1 MLFHSTRGKDSN
13 KDFASILMQG
23 LADDGG
29 LFMPDHWPQV
39 DLDEIKSKTSFV
51 DIAKCIVPL
60 FTASSFSRDE
70 TIRILESTWH
80 DFEHQDLIGIKNF
93 HSVSILELFHGPTA
107 AFKDFGLQLAAA
119 FFNKVLESENKT
131 AIVLGATSGDTG
143 SAAIDA
149 CKNYG
154 RIKSFIMLPN
164 GNMSEVQR
172 RQMSTI
178 KASNVFALRING
190 TFDDCQDLV
199 KHAFKKRD
207 FLNNNQYLLA
217 VNSINWTRIVGQICY
232 YFYAYN
238 QLHQKTNL
246 NFSIP
251 TGNFGNVFA
260 CYSAYK
266 MGLPIKKISVA
277 VNENDILHRFFSDNN
292 YSKQFVHETISPS
305 MDISVASNF
314 ERLVYDL
321 FLNRD
326 SAKCFKMFDNF
337 PVNPIELD
345 PITWQKKDHLFSS
358 SKVND
363 LDTKKIIQET
373 HRSFNYILDPH
384 TAVAAVEAFDKS
396 DENNHYVVLSTAHP
410 AKFPKIYEEL
420 DIEIN
425 SLPFAL
431 RDLFKKRSIFIHLMR
446 ITIKLLTLLIVITN
460 FLIYEYSKDT

>member
-1 MLFHSTRGKDSN
+1 
-13 KDFASILMQG
+13 MQG

-60 FTASSFSRDE
+60 FTSSSFSRDE
-70 TIRILESTWH
+70 TINIVESTWH
-80 DFEHQDLIGIKNF
+80 DFEHQDLIGIKDFN
-93 HSVSILELFHGPTA
+93 SVSILELFHGPTA

-119 FFNKVLESENKT
+119 FFNQVLEAENKT

-199 KHAFKKRD
+199 KLAFKKRD
-207 FLNNNQYLLA
+207 FLNNDQYLLA
-217 VNSINWTRIVGQICY
+217 VNSINWTRIIGQICY

-238 QLHQKTNL
+238 QLHQKSNL

-260 CYSAYK
+260 CYSAHK
-266 MGLPIKKISVA
+266 MGLPINKISVA

-321 FLNRD
+321 FLDRD
-326 SAKCFKMFDNF
+326 SNKCSKMFDNF
-337 PVNPIELD
+337 PANPIELD
-345 PITWQKKDHLFSS
+345 PATWQKKDRLFSS

-373 HRSFNYILDPH
+373 HQLFDYILDPH
-384 TAVAAVEAFDKS
+384 TAVAAIEAFNKS

-410 AKFPKIYEEL
+410 AKFPKVYEEL
-420 DIEIN
+420 NIQIK
-425 SLPFAL
+425 SLPVAL
-431 RDLFKKRSIFIHLMR
+431 KGLFKKEEFLHSFDADYNQIVSFINH
-446 ITIKLLTLLIVITN
+446 N
-460 FLIYEYSKDT
+460 N

>member
-60 FTASSFSRDE
+60 YTSSSFSRDE

-337 PVNPIELD
+337 PANPIELD

-431 RDLFKKRSIFIHLMR
+431 RDLFKKEEYLHSFDADYNQIANFINR
-446 ITIKLLTLLIVITN
+446 N
-460 FLIYEYSKDT
+460 N

>member
-1 MLFHSTRGKDSN
+1 MLFHSTRGKDSD

-29 LFMPDHWPQV
+29 LFMPDHWPEV

-51 DIAKCIVPL
+51 NIAKCIVPL
-60 FTASSFSRDE
+60 FTTSSFTHDE
-70 TIRILESTWH
+70 TTSIVESAWH
-80 DFEHQDLIGIKNF
+80 DFEHKDLIGIREF
-93 HSVSILELFHGPTA
+93 DSVSILELFHGPTA

-149 CKNYG
+149 CKSYD

-178 KASNVFALRING
+178 KAANVFTLRING

-199 KHAFKKRD
+199 KLAFKKRD
-207 FLNNNQYLLA
+207 FLQTGQYLLA
-217 VNSINWTRIVGQICY
+217 VNSINWTRIIGQICY

-238 QLHQKTNL
+238 QLHKKGNL

-260 CYSAYK
+260 CYSAHK
-266 MGLPIKKISVA
+266 MGMPINKISVA
-277 VNENDILHRFFSDNN
+277 VNNNDILHRFFSSND
-292 YSKQFVHETISPS
+292 YSKQLVHETISPS

-314 ERLVYDL
+314 ERLVYDF

-326 SAKCFKMFDNF
+326 SSKCAKMFDNF
-337 PVNPIELD
+337 PIKPIELD
-345 PITWQKKDHLFSS
+345 VETWQKKDSLFSS
-358 SKVND
+358 SKVDD
-363 LDTKKIIQET
+363 LETTKTIQEIYQG
-373 HRSFNYILDPH
+373 NGYILDPH
-384 TAVAAVEAFDKS
+384 TAVAAVEAIKKS
-396 DENNHYVVLSTAHP
+396 DSRNHFVVLSTAHP
-410 AKFPKIYEEL
+410 AKFPKVYEEL
-420 DIEIN
+420 NIEIN
-425 SLPFAL
+425 SLPAAL
-431 RDLFKKRSIFIHLMR
+431 SGLFKKEEYLHSFDADYNQV
-446 ITIKLLTLLIVITN
+446 TDFIKLN
-460 FLIYEYSKDT
+460 K

>member
-60 FTASSFSRDE
+60 YTSSSFSRDE

-93 HSVSILELFHGPTA
+93 NSVSILELFHGPTA

-149 CKNYG
+149 CKNYS

-337 PVNPIELD
+337 PANPIELD

-358 SKVND
+358 RKVND

-431 RDLFKKRSIFIHLMR
+431 RDLFKKEEYLHSFDADYNQIANFINR
-446 ITIKLLTLLIVITN
+446 N
-460 FLIYEYSKDT
+460 N

>member
-1 MLFHSTRGKDSN
+1 MHFHSTRGKDSD

-29 LFMPDHWPQV
+29 LFMPDHWPEV

-60 FTASSFSRDE
+60 FTTSSFAHDE
-70 TIRILESTWH
+70 TTIIVESAWH
-80 DFEHQDLIGIKNF
+80 DFEHKDLIGIREF
-93 HSVSILELFHGPTA
+93 DSVSILELFHGPTA

-149 CKNYG
+149 CKTYD

-178 KASNVFALRING
+178 KAANVFTLRING

-199 KHAFKKRD
+199 KLAFKKRD
-207 FLNNNQYLLA
+207 FLKTNQYLLA

-238 QLHQKTNL
+238 QLHKKGNL

-260 CYSAYK
+260 CYSAHK
-266 MGLPIKKISVA
+266 MGLPINKISVA
-277 VNENDILHRFFSDNN
+277 VNNNDILHRFFSSND
-292 YSKQFVHETISPS
+292 YSKQLVHETISPS

-314 ERLVYDL
+314 ERLVYDF

-326 SAKCFKMFDNF
+326 SSKCAKMFDNF
-337 PVNPIELD
+337 PIKPIELD
-345 PITWQKKDHLFSS
+345 VETWQRKDSLFSS
-358 SKVND
+358 SKVDD
-363 LDTKKIIQET
+363 LETTKTIQEIYQ
-373 HRSFNYILDPH
+373 SNGYILDPH
-384 TAVAAVEAFDKS
+384 TAVAAVEAIKKS
-396 DENNHYVVLSTAHP
+396 DSSNHFVVLSTAHP
-410 AKFPKIYEEL
+410 AKFPNVYEEL
-420 DIEIN
+420 NIEIN
-425 SLPFAL
+425 SLPAAFSG
-431 RDLFKKRSIFIHLMR
+431 LFKKEEHLHSFDADYNQV
-446 ITIKLLTLLIVITN
+446 TDFIKLN
-460 FLIYEYSKDT
+460 N

>member
-1 MLFHSTRGKDSN
+1 MLFHSTRGKDTD

-29 LFMPDHWPQV
+29 LFMPDYWPQV

-60 FTASSFSRDE
+60 FTSSSFSHEE
-70 TIRILESTWH
+70 TTSMVESTWH
-80 DFEHQDLIGIKNF
+80 DFEHQDLIGIKEFN
-93 HSVSILELFHGPTA
+93 SVSILELFHGPTA

-154 RIKSFIMLPN
+154 RIKSFILLPN

-178 KASNVFALRING
+178 KASNVFALRIDG

-199 KHAFKKRD
+199 KLAFKKRD
-207 FLNNNQYLLA
+207 FLNNDQYLLA
-217 VNSINWTRIVGQICY
+217 VNSINWTRIIGQICY
-232 YFYAYN
+232 YFYAFN
-238 QLHQKTNL
+238 QLHQKSNL

-260 CYSAYK
+260 CYSAHK
-266 MGLPIKKISVA
+266 MGLPINNISVA

-321 FLNRD
+321 FLDRD
-326 SAKCFKMFDNF
+326 SARCSKMFDNF
-337 PVNPIELD
+337 PTNPIELD
-345 PITWQKKDHLFSS
+345 SITWQKKDHLFSS

-373 HRSFNYILDPH
+373 YKLFHYILDPH
-384 TAVAAVEAFDKS
+384 TAVAAVEAFNKS

-410 AKFPKIYEEL
+410 AKFPQVYEEL

-431 RDLFKKRSIFIHLMR
+431 RDLFKKEEYLHSFDADYNQIVNFINR
-446 ITIKLLTLLIVITN
+446 N
-460 FLIYEYSKDT
+460 N

>member
-1 MLFHSTRGKDSN
+1 MLFHSTRGQDSK

-29 LFMPDHWPQV
+29 LFMPDYWPEI
-39 DLDEIKSKTSFV
+39 DLDEIKSKKSFV

-60 FTASSFSRDE
+60 FTMSSFTHDE
-70 TIRILESTWH
+70 TIAIVESAWH
-80 DFEHQDLIGIKNF
+80 DFEHKDLIGIRELD
-93 HSVSILELFHGPTA
+93 SVSILELFHGPTA

-149 CKNYG
+149 CKSYD

-178 KASNVFALRING
+178 KAANVFALRING

-199 KHAFKKRD
+199 KLAFKRRD
-207 FLNNNQYLLA
+207 FLKTDQYLLA
-217 VNSINWTRIVGQICY
+217 VNSINWTRIIGQICY

-238 QLHQKTNL
+238 QLHKKGNL

-260 CYSAYK
+260 CYSAHK
-266 MGLPIKKISVA
+266 MGLPINKISVA
-277 VNENDILHRFFSDNN
+277 VNDNDILHRFFSSND
-292 YSKQFVHETISPS
+292 YSKQLVHETISPS

-314 ERLVYDL
+314 ERLVYDF

-326 SAKCFKMFDNF
+326 SSKCAKMFDNF
-337 PVNPIELD
+337 PIKAIELD
-345 PITWQKKDHLFSS
+345 VETWQRKDSLFSS
-358 SKVND
+358 SKVDD
-363 LDTKKIIQET
+363 LETTKTIQEIYQAN
-373 HRSFNYILDPH
+373 SYILDPH
-384 TAVAAVEAFDKS
+384 TAVAAVEAIKKS
-396 DENNHYVVLSTAHP
+396 DSNNHFVVLSTAHP
-410 AKFPKIYEEL
+410 AKFPKVYEEL
-420 DIEIN
+420 NIQIN
-425 SLPFAL
+425 SLPAAL
-431 RDLFKKRSIFIHLMR
+431 SGLFEKEEHLHSFDADYNQV
-446 ITIKLLTLLIVITN
+446 TDFIKLN
-460 FLIYEYSKDT
+460 N

>member
-29 LFMPDHWPQV
+29 LFMPDHWPEI

-60 FTASSFSRDE
+60 FTTSSFTYDE
-70 TIRILESTWH
+70 TITIVESAWH
-80 DFEHQDLIGIKNF
+80 DFEHKDLIGIREF
-93 HSVSILELFHGPTA
+93 DSVSILELFHGPTA

-149 CKNYG
+149 CKSYD

-178 KASNVFALRING
+178 KAANVFALRING

-199 KHAFKKRD
+199 KLAFKRRD
-207 FLNNNQYLLA
+207 FLKTDQYLLA
-217 VNSINWTRIVGQICY
+217 VNSINWTRIIGQICY

-238 QLHQKTNL
+238 QLHKKGNL

-260 CYSAYK
+260 CYSAHK
-266 MGLPIKKISVA
+266 MGLPINKISVA
-277 VNENDILHRFFSDNN
+277 VNDNDILHRFFSSND
-292 YSKQFVHETISPS
+292 YSKQLVHETISPS

-314 ERLVYDL
+314 ERLVYDF

-326 SAKCFKMFDNF
+326 SSKCAKMFDNF
-337 PVNPIELD
+337 PIKAIELD
-345 PITWQKKDHLFSS
+345 VETWQRKDSLFSS
-358 SKVND
+358 SKVDD
-363 LDTKKIIQET
+363 LETTKTIQEIYQAN
-373 HRSFNYILDPH
+373 SYILDPH
-384 TAVAAVEAFDKS
+384 TAVAAVEAIKKS
-396 DENNHYVVLSTAHP
+396 DSNNHFVVLSTAHP
-410 AKFPKIYEEL
+410 AKFPKVYEEL
-420 DIEIN
+420 NIQIN
-425 SLPFAL
+425 SLPAAL
-431 RDLFKKRSIFIHLMR
+431 SCLFEKEEHLHSFDADYNQV
-446 ITIKLLTLLIVITN
+446 TDFIKLN
-460 FLIYEYSKDT
+460 N

>member
-1 MLFHSTRGKDSN
+1 MLFHSTRGKDTD

-29 LFMPDHWPQV
+29 LFMPDYWPQV

-60 FTASSFSRDE
+60 FTSSSFSHEE
-70 TIRILESTWH
+70 TTSMVESTWH
-80 DFEHQDLIGIKNF
+80 DFEHQDLIGIKEFN
-93 HSVSILELFHGPTA
+93 SVSILELFHGPTA

-154 RIKSFIMLPN
+154 RIKSFILLPN

-178 KASNVFALRING
+178 KASNVFALRIDG

-199 KHAFKKRD
+199 KLAFKKRD
-207 FLNNNQYLLA
+207 FLNNDQYLLA
-217 VNSINWTRIVGQICY
+217 VNSINWTRIIGQICY
-232 YFYAYN
+232 YFYAFN
-238 QLHQKTNL
+238 QLHQKSNL

-260 CYSAYK
+260 CYSAHK
-266 MGLPIKKISVA
+266 MGLPINNISVA

-321 FLNRD
+321 FLDRD
-326 SAKCFKMFDNF
+326 SARCSKMFDSF
-337 PVNPIELD
+337 PTNPIELD
-345 PITWQKKDHLFSS
+345 SITWQKKDRLFSS

-373 HRSFNYILDPH
+373 YKLFNYILDPH
-384 TAVAAVEAFDKS
+384 TAVAAVEAFNKS

-410 AKFPKIYEEL
+410 AKFPQVYEEL

-431 RDLFKKRSIFIHLMR
+431 RDLFKKEEYLHSFDADYNQIVNFINR
-446 ITIKLLTLLIVITN
+446 N
-460 FLIYEYSKDT
+460 N

>member
-1 MLFHSTRGKDSN
+1 MLFHSSRGKDPD

-60 FTASSFSRDE
+60 FTSSSFSRDE
-70 TIRILESTWH
+70 TISIVESTWH
-80 DFEHQDLIGIKNF
+80 DFEHQDLIGIKDFN
-93 HSVSILELFHGPTA
+93 SVSILELFHGPTA

-119 FFNKVLESENKT
+119 FFNQVLEAENKT

-199 KHAFKKRD
+199 KLAFKKRD
-207 FLNNNQYLLA
+207 FLNNDQYLLA
-217 VNSINWTRIVGQICY
+217 VNSINWTRIIGQICY

-238 QLHQKTNL
+238 QLHQKSNL

-260 CYSAYK
+260 CYSAHK
-266 MGLPIKKISVA
+266 MGLPINKISVA

-321 FLNRD
+321 FLDRD
-326 SAKCFKMFDNF
+326 SNKCSKMFDNF
-337 PVNPIELD
+337 PANPIELD
-345 PITWQKKDHLFSS
+345 PATWQKKDRLFSS

-373 HRSFNYILDPH
+373 HQLFDYILDPH
-384 TAVAAVEAFDKS
+384 TAVAAIEAFNKS

-410 AKFPKIYEEL
+410 AKFPKVYEEL
-420 DIEIN
+420 NIQIK
-425 SLPFAL
+425 SLPVAL
-431 RDLFKKRSIFIHLMR
+431 KGLFKKEEFLHSFDADYNQIVSFINH
-446 ITIKLLTLLIVITN
+446 N
-460 FLIYEYSKDT
+460 N

>member
-60 FTASSFSRDE
+60 YTSSSFSRDE

-337 PVNPIELD
+337 PANPIELD

-373 HRSFNYILDPH
+373 YRSFNYILDPH

-396 DENNHYVVLSTAHP
+396 DENNNYVVLSTAHP

-431 RDLFKKRSIFIHLMR
+431 RDLFKKEEYLHSFDADYNQIANFINR
-446 ITIKLLTLLIVITN
+446 N
-460 FLIYEYSKDT
+460 N

>member
-1 MLFHSTRGKDSN
+1 MLFHSTRGKDSD

-60 FTASSFSRDE
+60 FTSSSFSRDE
-70 TIRILESTWH
+70 TISIVESTWH
-80 DFEHQDLIGIKNF
+80 DFEHQDLIGIKDFN
-93 HSVSILELFHGPTA
+93 SVSILELFHGPTA

-119 FFNKVLESENKT
+119 FFNKVLETENKT

-178 KASNVFALRING
+178 KASNIFALRING

-199 KHAFKKRD
+199 KLAFKKRD
-207 FLNNNQYLLA
+207 FLNNDQYLLA
-217 VNSINWTRIVGQICY
+217 VNSINWTRIIGQICY

-238 QLHQKTNL
+238 QLHQKSNL

-260 CYSAYK
+260 CYSAHK
-266 MGLPIKKISVA
+266 MGLPINKISVA

-321 FLNRD
+321 FLDRD
-326 SAKCFKMFDNF
+326 SNKCSKMFDNF
-337 PVNPIELD
+337 PANPIELD
-345 PITWQKKDHLFSS
+345 PATWQKKDRLFSS

-373 HRSFNYILDPH
+373 HQLFDYILDPH
-384 TAVAAVEAFDKS
+384 TAVAAIEAFNKS

-410 AKFPKIYEEL
+410 AKFPKVYEEL
-420 DIEIN
+420 NIQIK
-425 SLPFAL
+425 SLPVAL
-431 RDLFKKRSIFIHLMR
+431 KGLFKKEEFLHSFDADYNQIVSFINH
-446 ITIKLLTLLIVITN
+446 N
-460 FLIYEYSKDT
+460 N

>member
-1 MLFHSTRGKDSN
+1 MLFHSTRGKDTD

-29 LFMPDHWPQV
+29 LFMPDYWPQV

-60 FTASSFSRDE
+60 FTSSSFSHEE
-70 TIRILESTWH
+70 TTSMVESTWH
-80 DFEHQDLIGIKNF
+80 DFEHQDLIGIKEFN
-93 HSVSILELFHGPTA
+93 SVSILELFHGPTA

-154 RIKSFIMLPN
+154 RIKSFILLPN

-178 KASNVFALRING
+178 KASNVFALRIDG

-199 KHAFKKRD
+199 KLAFKKRD
-207 FLNNNQYLLA
+207 FLNNDQYLLA
-217 VNSINWTRIVGQICY
+217 VNSINWTRIIGQICY
-232 YFYAYN
+232 YFYAFN
-238 QLHQKTNL
+238 QLHQKSNL

-260 CYSAYK
+260 CYSAHK
-266 MGLPIKKISVA
+266 MGLPINNISVA

-321 FLNRD
+321 FLDRD
-326 SAKCFKMFDNF
+326 SARCSKMFDNF
-337 PVNPIELD
+337 PTNPIELD
-345 PITWQKKDHLFSS
+345 SITWQKKDHLFSS

-373 HRSFNYILDPH
+373 YKLFNYILDPH
-384 TAVAAVEAFDKS
+384 TAVAAVEAFNKS
-396 DENNHYVVLSTAHP
+396 NQNDHYVVLSTAHP
-410 AKFPKIYEEL
+410 AKFPQVYEEL
-420 DIEIN
+420 NIEIN
-425 SLPFAL
+425 SLPLAL
-431 RDLFKKRSIFIHLMR
+431 KGLFEKEEHLHTLDADYNQIVNFINR
-446 ITIKLLTLLIVITN
+446 N
-460 FLIYEYSKDT
+460 N

>member
-60 FTASSFSRDE
+60 YTSSSFSRDE

-93 HSVSILELFHGPTA
+93 NSVSILELFHGPTA

-292 YSKQFVHETISPS
+292 YSKKFVHETISPS

-337 PVNPIELD
+337 PANPIELD

-431 RDLFKKRSIFIHLMR
+431 RDLFKKEEYLHSFDADYNQIANFINR
-446 ITIKLLTLLIVITN
+446 N
-460 FLIYEYSKDT
+460 N

>member
-1 MLFHSTRGKDSN
+1 MLFHSTRGKDSD

-23 LADDGG
+23 LAEDGG
-29 LFMPDHWPQV
+29 LFMPDYWPQV
-39 DLDEIKSKTSFV
+39 DLEEIKSSKSFI

-60 FTASSFSRDE
+60 FTSSSFSYDE
-70 TIRILESTWH
+70 TISIVESTWH
-80 DFEHQDLIGIKNF
+80 DFEHQDLIGIKEF
-93 HSVSILELFHGPTA
+93 DSVAILELFHGPTA

-119 FFNKVLESENKT
+119 FFNQVLESENKT

-149 CKNYG
+149 CKNYD

-178 KASNVFALRING
+178 KAPNVFALRING

-199 KHAFKKRD
+199 KLAFKKRD
-207 FLNNNQYLLA
+207 FLNADQYLLA
-217 VNSINWTRIVGQICY
+217 VNSINWTRIIGQICY

-238 QLHQKTNL
+238 QLHQKGNI

-260 CYSAYK
+260 CYSAHK
-266 MGLPIKKISVA
+266 MGLPINKISVA
-277 VNENDILHRFFSDNN
+277 VNNNDILHRFFSEND

-314 ERLVYDL
+314 ERLIYDF
-321 FLNRD
+321 FLDRD
-326 SAKCFKMFDNF
+326 SSRCAAMFDNF
-337 PVNPIELD
+337 PINPIELD
-345 PITWQKKDHLFSS
+345 SETWQKKENLFSS

-363 LDTKKIIQET
+363 SETKKIIQEIYQ
-373 HRSFNYILDPH
+373 SFSYILDPH
-384 TAVAAVEAFDKS
+384 TAVAAAEALSKS
-396 DENNHYVVLSTAHP
+396 NQGNPYVVLSTAHP

-420 DIEIN
+420 GIEIN
-425 SLPFAL
+425 LLPSALSGLFEKEESLHTF
-431 RDLFKKRSIFIHLMR
+431 DVDYNQIINFINLH
-446 ITIKLLTLLIVITN
+446 N
-460 FLIYEYSKDT
+460 

>member
-1 MLFHSTRGKDSN
+1 MLFHSTRGKDSD

-29 LFMPDHWPQV
+29 LFMPDHWPEV

-60 FTASSFSRDE
+60 FTTSSFNHDE
-70 TIRILESTWH
+70 TTSIVESTWH
-80 DFEHQDLIGIKNF
+80 DFEHKDLIGIRELD
-93 HSVSILELFHGPTA
+93 SVSILELFHGPTA

-149 CKNYG
+149 CKSYD

-178 KASNVFALRING
+178 KAANVFTLRING

-199 KHAFKKRD
+199 KLAFKKRD
-207 FLNNNQYLLA
+207 FLKTDQYLLA
-217 VNSINWTRIVGQICY
+217 VNSINWTRIIGQICY

-238 QLHQKTNL
+238 QLHKKGNL

-260 CYSAYK
+260 CYSAHK
-266 MGLPIKKISVA
+266 MGLPINKISVA
-277 VNENDILHRFFSDNN
+277 VNNNDILHRFFNSND
-292 YSKQFVHETISPS
+292 YSKQLVHETISPS

-314 ERLVYDL
+314 ERLVYDF

-326 SAKCFKMFDNF
+326 SSKCAKMFDNF
-337 PVNPIELD
+337 PIKPIELNVE
-345 PITWQKKDHLFSS
+345 TWQRKDSLFSS
-358 SKVND
+358 SKVDD
-363 LDTKKIIQET
+363 LETIKTIQEIYQA
-373 HRSFNYILDPH
+373 NGYILDPH
-384 TAVAAVEAFDKS
+384 TAVAAVEAIKKS
-396 DENNHYVVLSTAHP
+396 DSSNHFVVLSTAHP
-410 AKFPKIYEEL
+410 AKFPKVYEEL
-420 DIEIN
+420 NIEIN
-425 SLPFAL
+425 SLPAAL
-431 RDLFKKRSIFIHLMR
+431 SGLFKKEEHLHSFDADYNQV
-446 ITIKLLTLLIVITN
+446 TNFIKLN
-460 FLIYEYSKDT
+460 N

>member
-60 FTASSFSRDE
+60 YTSSSFSRDE

-80 DFEHQDLIGIKNF
+80 DFEHKDLIGIKNF
-93 HSVSILELFHGPTA
+93 NSVSILELFHGPTA

-149 CKNYG
+149 CKNYS

-260 CYSAYK
+260 CYSANK

-337 PVNPIELD
+337 PANPIELD

-431 RDLFKKRSIFIHLMR
+431 RDLFKKEEYLHSFDADYNQIANFINR
-446 ITIKLLTLLIVITN
+446 N
-460 FLIYEYSKDT
+460 N

>member
-1 MLFHSTRGKDSN
+1 MLFHSTRGKDSD

-23 LADDGG
+23 LAEDGG
-29 LFMPDHWPQV
+29 LFMSDYWPQV
-39 DLDEIKSKTSFV
+39 DLEEIKSSKSFI

-60 FTASSFSRDE
+60 FTSSSFSYDE
-70 TIRILESTWH
+70 TISIVESTWH
-80 DFEHQDLIGIKNF
+80 DFEHQDLIGIKEF
-93 HSVSILELFHGPTA
+93 DSVAILELFHGPTA

-119 FFNKVLESENKT
+119 FFNQVLESENKT

-149 CKNYG
+149 CKNYD

-178 KASNVFALRING
+178 KAPNVFALRING

-199 KHAFKKRD
+199 KLAFKKRN
-207 FLNNNQYLLA
+207 FLNADQYLLA
-217 VNSINWTRIVGQICY
+217 VNSINWTRIIGQICY

-238 QLHQKTNL
+238 QLHQRGNI

-260 CYSAYK
+260 CYSAHK
-266 MGLPIKKISVA
+266 MGLPINKISVA
-277 VNENDILHRFFSDNN
+277 VNNNDILHRFFSEND

-314 ERLVYDL
+314 ERLIYDF
-321 FLNRD
+321 FLDRD
-326 SAKCFKMFDNF
+326 SSRCAAMFDNF
-337 PVNPIELD
+337 PINPIELD
-345 PITWQKKDHLFSS
+345 SETWQKKENLFSS

-363 LDTKKIIQET
+363 SETKKIIQEIYQ
-373 HRSFNYILDPH
+373 SFSYILDPH
-384 TAVAAVEAFDKS
+384 TAVAAAEALSKS
-396 DENNHYVVLSTAHP
+396 NQGNPYVVLSTAHP

-420 DIEIN
+420 GIEIN
-425 SLPFAL
+425 LLPVALSGLFEKEESLHTF
-431 RDLFKKRSIFIHLMR
+431 DVDYNQIIDF
-446 ITIKLLTLLIVITN
+446 IKLHN
-460 FLIYEYSKDT
+460 

>member
-1 MLFHSTRGKDSN
+1 MLFHSTRGKDTD

-29 LFMPDHWPQV
+29 LFMPDYWPQV

-60 FTASSFSRDE
+60 FTSSSFSHEE
-70 TIRILESTWH
+70 TTSMVESTWH
-80 DFEHQDLIGIKNF
+80 DFEHQDLIGIKEFN
-93 HSVSILELFHGPTA
+93 SVSILELFHGPTA

-154 RIKSFIMLPN
+154 RIKSFILLPN

-178 KASNVFALRING
+178 KASNVFALRIDG

-199 KHAFKKRD
+199 KLAFKKRD
-207 FLNNNQYLLA
+207 FLNNDQYLLA
-217 VNSINWTRIVGQICY
+217 VNSINWTRIIGQICY
-232 YFYAYN
+232 YFYAFN
-238 QLHQKTNL
+238 QLHQKSNL

-260 CYSAYK
+260 CYSAHK
-266 MGLPIKKISVA
+266 MGLPINKISVA

-321 FLNRD
+321 FLDRD
-326 SAKCFKMFDNF
+326 SARCSKMFDNF
-337 PVNPIELD
+337 PANPIELD

-373 HRSFNYILDPH
+373 YKLFNYILDPH
-384 TAVAAVEAFDKS
+384 TAVAAVEAFNKS

-410 AKFPKIYEEL
+410 AKFPKVYEEL

-431 RDLFKKRSIFIHLMR
+431 RDLFKKEEYLHSFDADYNQIVNFINR
-446 ITIKLLTLLIVITN
+446 N
-460 FLIYEYSKDT
+460 N

>member
-1 MLFHSTRGKDSN
+1 MLFHSSRGKDPD

-60 FTASSFSRDE
+60 FTSSSFSRDE
-70 TIRILESTWH
+70 TISIVESTWH
-80 DFEHQDLIGIKNF
+80 DFEHQDLIGIKDFN
-93 HSVSILELFHGPTA
+93 SVSILELFHGPTA

-149 CKNYG
+149 CKSYD

-178 KASNVFALRING
+178 KAANVFALRING

-199 KHAFKKRD
+199 KLAFKRRD
-207 FLNNNQYLLA
+207 FLKTDQYLLA

-238 QLHQKTNL
+238 QLHKKGNL

-260 CYSAYK
+260 CYSAHK
-266 MGLPIKKISVA
+266 MGLPINKISVA
-277 VNENDILHRFFSDNN
+277 VNDNDILHRFFSSND
-292 YSKQFVHETISPS
+292 YSKKLVHETISPS

-321 FLNRD
+321 FLDRD
-326 SAKCFKMFDNF
+326 SNKCSKMFDNF
-337 PVNPIELD
+337 PANPIELD
-345 PITWQKKDHLFSS
+345 PATWQKKDRLFSS

-373 HRSFNYILDPH
+373 HQLFDYILDPH
-384 TAVAAVEAFDKS
+384 TAVAAIEAFNKS

-410 AKFPKIYEEL
+410 AKFPKVYEEL
-420 DIEIN
+420 NIQIK
-425 SLPFAL
+425 SLPVAL
-431 RDLFKKRSIFIHLMR
+431 KGLFKKEEFLHSFDADYNQIVSFINH
-446 ITIKLLTLLIVITN
+446 N
-460 FLIYEYSKDT
+460 N

>member
-1 MLFHSTRGKDSN
+1 MLFHSTRGKDSD

-23 LADDGG
+23 LAEDGG
-29 LFMPDHWPQV
+29 LFMPDYWPQV
-39 DLDEIKSKTSFV
+39 DLEEIKSSKSFI

-60 FTASSFSRDE
+60 FTSSSFSYDE
-70 TIRILESTWH
+70 TISIVESTWH
-80 DFEHQDLIGIKNF
+80 DFEHQDLIGIKEF
-93 HSVSILELFHGPTA
+93 DSVAILELFHGPTA

-119 FFNKVLESENKT
+119 FFNQVLEFENKT

-149 CKNYG
+149 CKNYD

-178 KASNVFALRING
+178 KAPNVFALRING

-199 KHAFKKRD
+199 KLAFKKRD
-207 FLNNNQYLLA
+207 FLNADQYLLA
-217 VNSINWTRIVGQICY
+217 VNSINWTRIIGQICY

-238 QLHQKTNL
+238 QLHQKGNI

-260 CYSAYK
+260 CYSAHK
-266 MGLPIKKISVA
+266 MGLPINKISVA
-277 VNENDILHRFFSDNN
+277 VNNNDILHRFFSEND

-314 ERLVYDL
+314 ERLIYDF
-321 FLNRD
+321 FLDRD
-326 SAKCFKMFDNF
+326 SSRCAAMFDNF
-337 PVNPIELD
+337 PINPIELD
-345 PITWQKKDHLFSS
+345 SETWQKKENLFSS

-363 LDTKKIIQET
+363 SETKKIIQEIYQ
-373 HRSFNYILDPH
+373 SFGYILDPH
-384 TAVAAVEAFDKS
+384 TAVAAAEALIKS
-396 DENNHYVVLSTAHP
+396 NQGNPYVVLSTAHP

-420 DIEIN
+420 GIEIN
-425 SLPFAL
+425 LLPVALSGLFEKEESLHTFDVDYNQIINFI
-431 RDLFKKRSIFIHLMR
+431 DLH
-446 ITIKLLTLLIVITN
+446 N
-460 FLIYEYSKDT
+460 

>member
-1 MLFHSTRGKDSN
+1 MLFHSTRGKDPN

-29 LFMPDHWPQV
+29 LFMPDYWPQV

-60 FTASSFSRDE
+60 FTSSSFSYDE
-70 TIRILESTWH
+70 TIAIVESTWH
-80 DFEHQDLIGIKNF
+80 NFEHQDLIGIRDFN
-93 HSVSILELFHGPTA
+93 SVSILELFQGPTA

-149 CKNYG
+149 CKNYD

-384 TAVAAVEAFDKS
+384 TAVAAVEAFNKS

-410 AKFPKIYEEL
+410 AKFPKVYEEL

-431 RDLFKKRSIFIHLMR
+431 RDLFKKEEYLHSFDADYNQIANFINR
-446 ITIKLLTLLIVITN
+446 N
-460 FLIYEYSKDT
+460 N